1 MLFIIDYLLQIFFMR
16 GLEEEKKR
24 NEDVDGLGDFF
35 LLSK

>member
-1 MLFIIDYLLQIFFMR
+1 VLITIDYLLQRFFMR

-35 LLSK
+35 LLGK